1 MAQIK
6 IKGKNG
12 KPVRY
17 ASLDGENL
25 KLQFEYYAR
34 HENEGDYEVIQTVA
48 PEEFAAI
55 ANKFG
60 LDPNSDILTIIQQI
74 SDAGRGEELVD
85 ALNDK
90 EIKNELWTWLSTP

>member
-1 MAQIK
+1 MAEIK
-6 IKGKNG
+6 VRGSDG

-17 ASLDGENL
+17 ASLDGQNL

-34 HENEGDYEVIQTVA
+34 HDNEGDYEVIQTVA

-60 LDPNSDILTIIQQI
+60 LDPTSEILAIVQQI
-74 SDAGRGEELVD
+74 SDAGKGEELVA
-85 ALNDK
+85 ALNSK
-90 EIKNELWTWLSTP
+90 EIKCEIFTWSS

>member
-1 MAQIK
+1 MAEIK
-6 IKGKNG
+6 VRGTDG

-17 ASLDGENL
+17 ASLDGQNL

-34 HENEGDYEVIQTVA
+34 HDNEGDYEVIQTVA

-60 LDPNSDILTIIQQI
+60 LDPTSEILAIVQQI
-74 SDAGRGEELVD
+74 SDAGKGEELVA
-85 ALNDK
+85 ALNSK
-90 EIKNELWTWLSTP
+90 EIKCEIWTWSS

>member
-1 MAQIK
+1 MAEIK
-6 IKGKNG
+6 VRGADG

-17 ASLDGENL
+17 ASLDGQNL

-60 LDPNSDILTIIQQI
+60 LDPSNDILAIVQQI
-74 SDAGRGEELVD
+74 SDAGRGEEFVD
-85 ALNDK
+85 ALNSK
-90 EIKNELWTWLSTP
+90 EIKCEIFTWSS

>member
-1 MAQIK
+1 MAQIS
-6 IKGKNG
+6 IKGKDG

-60 LDPNSDILTIIQQI
+60 LDPSSDILTIIQQI